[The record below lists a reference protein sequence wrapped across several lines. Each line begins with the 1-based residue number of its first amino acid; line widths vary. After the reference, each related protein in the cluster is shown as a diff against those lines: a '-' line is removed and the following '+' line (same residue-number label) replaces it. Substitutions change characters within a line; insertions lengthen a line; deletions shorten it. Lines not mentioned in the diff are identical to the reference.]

1 MRTVLVLG
9 ARNLHLCCHFR
20 GKRVED
26 VEQLI
31 GSAPSAANLIKD
43 TTTEAFMTDV
53 IDASMEVPV
62 IVDFWAPWC
71 GPCKQ
76 LTPIIEKA
84 VKAANGAVKLVKLNI
99 DDHPEIPTQMRV
111 QSIPAVYAFKDGRP
125 VDGFVGA
132 QSESQIKAFIQKL
145 AGKAGPS
152 PIDEAIE
159 MAKQA
164 MAAGDLATAQD
175 VFAQVLDH
183 QPDNAPAL
191 AGLARI
197 ALGQGAIEDA
207 KQIIGQVQGD
217 GLKHADVISVKAGI
231 ELAEGA
237 AAAQGA
243 TAEFETRLAADPAD
257 HAARLELANALFA
270 AGEQAVAID
279 HLLQIVR
286 ADRDWNEQAARK
298 QLLKLFEALGPMD
311 PLTVQTR
318 KRLSSIL
325 FS

>member
-1 MRTVLVLG
+1 M
-9 ARNLHLCCHFR
+9 
-20 GKRVED
+20 
-26 VEQLI
+26 EQLI

-43 TTTEAFMTDV
+43 TTTEAFMADV

-132 QSESQIKAFIQKL
+132 QPESQIKAFIQRL

-164 MAAGDLATAQD
+164 MAEGDLDTAQN
-175 VFAQVLDH
+175 VFAQVLNH
-183 QPDNAPAL
+183 QPDNVPAL

-197 ALGQGAIEDA
+197 ALAQGAVEDA
-207 KQIIGQVQGD
+207 KQIIGQVPPGD
-217 GLKHADVISVKAGI
+217 GDKHADVVSVRAAI

-243 TAEFETRLAADPAD
+243 TAEFESRLATDPAD
-257 HAARLELANALFA
+257 HEARLELANALFA
-270 AGEQAVAID
+270 AGEQAASID
-279 HLLQIVR
+279 HLLTIVR
-286 ADRDWNEQAARK
+286 ADREWNEQAARK
-298 QLLKLFEALGPMD
+298 QLLKFFEALGPMD

>member
-1 MRTVLVLG
+1 
-9 ARNLHLCCHFR
+9 
-20 GKRVED
+20 

-31 GSAPSAANLIKD
+31 GGAQSTAPVIKD

-76 LTPIIEKA
+76 LGPMIEKA
-84 VKAANGAVKLVKLNI
+84 VKAANGAVRLVKLNI
-99 DDHPEIPTQMRV
+99 DEHPEIPTQMRV

-132 QSESQIKAFIQKL
+132 LPESQIKAFIQRL

-159 MAKQA
+159 AAKQA
-164 MAAGDLATAQD
+164 LAEGDAATAHS
-175 VFAQVLDH
+175 VFAQVLAH
-183 QPDNAPAL
+183 QPENVPAR

-197 ALGQGAIEDA
+197 ALGQGALEEA
-207 KQIIGQVQGD
+207 KEIIGEIPAD
-217 GLKHADVISVKAGI
+217 DAKHADVVSVKAAI
-231 ELAEGA
+231 ELAETA

-243 TAEFETRLAADPAD
+243 TAEFEARLARDPAD
-257 HAARLELANALFA
+257 HDARLELANALFA
-270 AGEQAVAID
+270 AGQGAEAID
-279 HLLQIVR
+279 HLLKIVR
-286 ADRDWNEQAARK
+286 ADREWSDQAARK
-298 QLLKLFEALGPMD
+298 QLLKLFEALGPTD
-311 PLTVQTR
+311 PLTVQAR

>member
-1 MRTVLVLG
+1 
-9 ARNLHLCCHFR
+9 
-20 GKRVED
+20 

-43 TTTEAFMTDV
+43 TTTEAFMIDV

-99 DDHPEIPTQMRV
+99 DDYPEIPTQMRV

-217 GLKHADVISVKAGI
+217 GLKHADVISVKAAI

-270 AGEQAVAID
+270 AGQQAVAID

-298 QLLKLFEALGPMD
+298 QLLKLFEALGPVD

>member
-1 MRTVLVLG
+1 M
-9 ARNLHLCCHFR
+9 
-20 GKRVED
+20 
-26 VEQLI
+26 EQLI

-76 LTPIIEKA
+76 LTPALEKA
-84 VKAANGAVKLVKLNI
+84 VKAANGKVKLVKLNI

-125 VDGFVGA
+125 IDGFVGA
-132 QSESQIKAFIQKL
+132 QPESQVKAFIQRL

-164 MAAGDLATAQD
+164 MAEGDLATAQN

-183 QPDNAPAL
+183 QPDNVAAL

-207 KQIIGQVQGD
+207 KQIIGQVPPGD
-217 GLKHADVISVKAGI
+217 GAKHADVVSVTAAI
-231 ELAEGA
+231 ELAERA

-243 TAEFETRLAADPAD
+243 TAEFEARLARDPAD
-257 HAARLELANALFA
+257 HEARLELANALFA
-270 AGEQAVAID
+270 AGEQSAAID

-286 ADRDWNEQAARK
+286 ADREWNEQAARK

-311 PLTVQTR
+311 PLTVQAR

>member
-1 MRTVLVLG
+1 
-9 ARNLHLCCHFR
+9 
-20 GKRVED
+20 

-31 GSAPSAANLIKD
+31 GSAPSAANLIKE
-43 TTTEAFMTDV
+43 TTTADFMADV

-132 QSESQIKAFIQKL
+132 QPESQIKAFIQRL

-152 PIDEAIE
+152 PLDEALD

-164 MAAGDLATAQD
+164 LAEGDLATAQNIY
-175 VFAQVLDH
+175 AQVLDH
-183 QPDNAPAL
+183 QPDNAVAL
-191 AGLARI
+191 AGLARL
-197 ALGQGAIEDA
+197 ALGQGAIDDA

-217 GLKHADVISVKAGI
+217 GLKHADVISVKAAI

-243 TAEFETRLAADPAD
+243 TAEFEARLAADAND
-257 HAARLELANALFA
+257 HEARLELANALFA
-270 AGEQAVAID
+270 AGDQEAAID
-279 HLLQIVR
+279 HLLKIVR
-286 ADRDWNEQAARK
+286 ADREWNEQAARK

-311 PLTVQTR
+311 PLTVQAR

>member
-1 MRTVLVLG
+1 M
-9 ARNLHLCCHFR
+9 
-20 GKRVED
+20 
-26 VEQLI
+26 EQLI

-84 VKAANGAVKLVKLNI
+84 VKAANGAVRLVKLNI

-132 QSESQIKAFIQKL
+132 QPESQIKAFIQKL

-159 MAKQA
+159 MARQA
-164 MAAGDLATAQD
+164 MAEGDLATAEN

-183 QPDNAPAL
+183 QPGNAPAL

-197 ALGQGAIEDA
+197 ALGQGAVEDA
-207 KQIIGQVQGD
+207 KQIIGQVPPGD
-217 GLKHADVISVKAGI
+217 GAKHADVISVKAAI

-237 AAAQGA
+237 AAAEGA
-243 TAEFETRLAADPAD
+243 TAEFEARLAADPAD

>member
-1 MRTVLVLG
+1 M
-9 ARNLHLCCHFR
+9 
-20 GKRVED
+20 
-26 VEQLI
+26 EQLI
-31 GSAPSAANLIKD
+31 GSAHSAANLIKD

-132 QSESQIKAFIQKL
+132 QPESQIKAFIQRL

-152 PIDEAIE
+152 PIDEALE

-164 MAAGDLATAQD
+164 LADGDVATAQN

-183 QPDNAPAL
+183 QPDNVVAL

-207 KQIIGQVQGD
+207 KEIIGQVPPGD
-217 GLKHADVISVKAGI
+217 GAKHADVVSVKAAI

-243 TAEFETRLAADPAD
+243 SSEFEARLAADPAD
-257 HAARLELANALFA
+257 HEARLELANALFA
-270 AGEQAVAID
+270 SGDQGAAID

-286 ADRDWNEQAARK
+286 ADREWNEQAARK

-311 PLTVQTR
+311 PLTVQAR

>member
-1 MRTVLVLG
+1 M
-9 ARNLHLCCHFR
+9 
-20 GKRVED
+20 
-26 VEQLI
+26 EQLI

-164 MAAGDLATAQD
+164 MAAGDPATAQD

-197 ALGQGAIEDA
+197 ALSQGAIEDA

-217 GLKHADVISVKAGI
+217 GLKHADVISVKAAI

-237 AAAQGA
+237 AAAQGV

>member
-1 MRTVLVLG
+1 M
-9 ARNLHLCCHFR
+9 
-20 GKRVED
+20 
-26 VEQLI
+26 EQLI
-31 GSAPSAANLIKD
+31 GSAPSAANLIKE
-43 TTTEAFMTDV
+43 TTTADFMADV

-132 QSESQIKAFIQKL
+132 QPESQIKAFIQRL

-152 PIDEAIE
+152 PLDEALD

-164 MAAGDLATAQD
+164 LAEGDLATAQNIY
-175 VFAQVLDH
+175 AQVLDH
-183 QPDNAPAL
+183 QPDNAVAL
-191 AGLARI
+191 AGLARL
-197 ALGQGAIEDA
+197 ALGQGAIDDA

-217 GLKHADVISVKAGI
+217 GLKHADVISVKAAI

-243 TAEFETRLAADPAD
+243 TAEFEARLAADAND
-257 HAARLELANALFA
+257 HEARLELANALFA
-270 AGEQAVAID
+270 AGDQEAAID
-279 HLLQIVR
+279 HLLKIVR
-286 ADRDWNEQAARK
+286 ADREWNEQAARK

-311 PLTVQTR
+311 PLTVQAR

>member
-1 MRTVLVLG
+1 
-9 ARNLHLCCHFR
+9 
-20 GKRVED
+20 

-76 LTPIIEKA
+76 LTPALEKA
-84 VKAANGAVKLVKLNI
+84 VKAANGKVKLVKLNI

-125 VDGFVGA
+125 IDGFVGA
-132 QSESQIKAFIQKL
+132 QPESQVKAFIQRL

-164 MAAGDLATAQD
+164 MAEGDLATAQN

-183 QPDNAPAL
+183 QPDNVAAL

-207 KQIIGQVQGD
+207 KQIIGQVPPGD
-217 GLKHADVISVKAGI
+217 GAKHADVVSVTAAI
-231 ELAEGA
+231 ELAERA

-243 TAEFETRLAADPAD
+243 TAEFEARLARDPAD
-257 HAARLELANALFA
+257 HEARLELANALFA
-270 AGEQAVAID
+270 AGEQSAAID

-286 ADRDWNEQAARK
+286 ADREWNEQAARK

-311 PLTVQTR
+311 PLTVQAR

>member
-1 MRTVLVLG
+1 M
-9 ARNLHLCCHFR
+9 
-20 GKRVED
+20 
-26 VEQLI
+26 EQLI

-132 QSESQIKAFIQKL
+132 QPESQIKAFIQRL

-152 PIDEAIE
+152 PVDEAIE

-164 MAAGDLATAQD
+164 LAEGDLATAQN

-183 QPDNAPAL
+183 QPDNVTAL

-197 ALGQGAIEDA
+197 ALTQGAIEDA
-207 KQIIGQVQGD
+207 KQIIAQVPPGD
-217 GLKHADVISVKAGI
+217 GAKHADVVSVKAAI
-231 ELAEGA
+231 ELAEA
-237 AAAQGA
+237 AAAAHGA
-243 TAEFETRLAADPAD
+243 TAEFEARLAADPAD
-257 HAARLELANALFA
+257 HEARLELANALFA
-270 AGEQAVAID
+270 AGEQAASID

-286 ADRDWNEQAARK
+286 ADREWNEQAARK
-298 QLLKLFEALGPMD
+298 QLLKFFEALGPMD

>member
-1 MRTVLVLG
+1 
-9 ARNLHLCCHFR
+9 
-20 GKRVED
+20 
-26 VEQLI
+26 
-31 GSAPSAANLIKD
+31 
-43 TTTEAFMTDV
+43 
-53 IDASMEVPV
+53 
-62 IVDFWAPWC
+62 
-71 GPCKQ
+71 
-76 LTPIIEKA
+76 
-84 VKAANGAVKLVKLNI
+84 
-99 DDHPEIPTQMRV
+99 MRV

-132 QSESQIKAFIQKL
+132 QPESQIKAFIQRL

-164 MAAGDLATAQD
+164 MAEGDLETAQN
-175 VFAQVLDH
+175 VFAQVLNH
-183 QPDNAPAL
+183 QPENVSAR

-197 ALGQGAIEDA
+197 ALSQGAIEDA
-207 KQIIGQVQGD
+207 KQIIGQVPPGD
-217 GLKHADVISVKAGI
+217 GDKHADVVSVRAAI

-243 TAEFETRLAADPAD
+243 TAEFESRLAADPAD
-257 HAARLELANALFA
+257 HEARLELANALFA
-270 AGEQAVAID
+270 AGEQAASID
-279 HLLQIVR
+279 HLLAIVR
-286 ADRDWNEQAARK
+286 ADREWNEQAARR
-298 QLLKLFEALGPMD
+298 QLLKFFEALGPMD

>member
-1 MRTVLVLG
+1 LSSGDITAIYG
-9 ARNLHLCCHFR
+9 TTF
-20 GKRVED
+20 GKEGLKT

-31 GSAPSAANLIKD
+31 GNAPSAANLIKD

-76 LTPIIEKA
+76 LTPALEKA
-84 VKAANGAVKLVKLNI
+84 VKAANGQVKLVKLNI

-125 VDGFVGA
+125 IDGFVGA
-132 QSESQIKAFIQKL
+132 QPESQVRAFIQRL

-164 MAAGDLATAQD
+164 LAEGDEATAEN
-175 VFAQVLDH
+175 VFGQVLAH
-183 QPDNAPAL
+183 QPDNAPAI

-197 ALGQGAIEDA
+197 ALNHGALDDA
-207 KQIIGQVQGD
+207 KAILEQLPPGD
-217 GLKHADVISVKAGI
+217 GAKHADIVSVKAAI

-237 AAAQGA
+237 AAAKGA
-243 TAEFETRLAADPAD
+243 TAEFEARLARDPAD
-257 HAARLELANALFA
+257 HEARLELANALFA
-270 AGEQAVAID
+270 AGEQADAID
-279 HLLQIVR
+279 HLLKIVR
-286 ADRDWNEQAARK
+286 ADRDWNDQAARK
-298 QLLKLFEALGPMD
+298 QLLKLFEALGPTHT
-311 PLTVQTR
+311 LTVQAR

>member
-1 MRTVLVLG
+1 MQAQFCAAPLPGVARLPCGRCLSLSVTTAIYG
-9 ARNLHLCCHFR
+9 ATFGQR
-20 GKRVED
+20 GSKT

-43 TTTEAFMTDV
+43 TTTETFMTDV

-99 DDHPEIPTQMRV
+99 DDHPEIPTQVRV

-132 QSESQIKAFIQKL
+132 QPESQVKAFIQRL

-164 MAAGDLATAQD
+164 LAEGDVATAQN
-175 VFAQVLDH
+175 VF
-183 QPDNAPAL
+183 
-191 AGLARI
+191 
-197 ALGQGAIEDA
+197 
-207 KQIIGQVQGD
+207 
-217 GLKHADVISVKAGI
+217 
-231 ELAEGA
+231 
-237 AAAQGA
+237 
-243 TAEFETRLAADPAD
+243 T
-257 HAARLELANALFA
+257 
-270 AGEQAVAID
+270 
-279 HLLQIVR
+279 
-286 ADRDWNEQAARK
+286 
-298 QLLKLFEALGPMD
+298 
-311 PLTVQTR
+311 
-318 KRLSSIL
+318 
-325 FS
+325 

>member
-1 MRTVLVLG
+1 M
-9 ARNLHLCCHFR
+9 
-20 GKRVED
+20 
-26 VEQLI
+26 EQLI
-31 GSAPSAANLIKD
+31 GSAPSAANLIKE

-53 IDASMEVPV
+53 IDASLEVPV

-132 QSESQIKAFIQKL
+132 QPESQIKAFIQRL

-152 PIDEAIE
+152 PIDEALE

-164 MAAGDLATAQD
+164 LADGDVATAQN

-183 QPDNAPAL
+183 QPDNVVAL

-207 KQIIGQVQGD
+207 KEIIGQVPPGD
-217 GLKHADVISVKAGI
+217 GAKHADVVSVKAAI

-243 TAEFETRLAADPAD
+243 SSEFEARLAADPAD
-257 HAARLELANALFA
+257 HEARLELANALFA
-270 AGEQAVAID
+270 SGDQGAAID

-286 ADRDWNEQAARK
+286 ADREWNEQAARK

-311 PLTVQTR
+311 PLTVQAR

>member
-1 MRTVLVLG
+1 M
-9 ARNLHLCCHFR
+9 
-20 GKRVED
+20 
-26 VEQLI
+26 EQLI

-76 LTPIIEKA
+76 QTPIIEKA

-132 QSESQIKAFIQKL
+132 QPESQIKAFIQRL

-152 PIDEAIE
+152 PIDEALE

-164 MAAGDLATAQD
+164 LADGDVATAQN

-183 QPDNAPAL
+183 QPDNVVAL

-207 KQIIGQVQGD
+207 KEIIGQVPPGD
-217 GLKHADVISVKAGI
+217 GAKHADVVSVKAAI

-243 TAEFETRLAADPAD
+243 SSEFEARLAADPAD
-257 HAARLELANALFA
+257 HEARLELANALFA
-270 AGEQAVAID
+270 SGDQGAAID

-286 ADRDWNEQAARK
+286 ADREWNEQAARK

-311 PLTVQTR
+311 PLTVQAR

>member
-1 MRTVLVLG
+1 M
-9 ARNLHLCCHFR
+9 
-20 GKRVED
+20 
-26 VEQLI
+26 EQLI

-43 TTTEAFMTDV
+43 TTTAAFVTDV

-76 LTPIIEKA
+76 LSPIIEKA

-132 QSESQIKAFIQKL
+132 QPESQIKAFIQRL

-152 PIDEAIE
+152 PIDEALA

-164 MAAGDLATAQD
+164 LADGDLATAQG

-183 QPDNAPAL
+183 QPDNAVAL

-207 KQIIGQVQGD
+207 KEIIGQVPAGD
-217 GLKHADVISVKAGI
+217 GQKHADVISVKAAI

-243 TAEFETRLAADPAD
+243 AAEFEGRLAADPAD
-257 HAARLELANALFA
+257 HEARLELANALFA
-270 AGEQAVAID
+270 SGEQAAAID

-298 QLLKLFEALGPMD
+298 QLLKLFEALGPVD
-311 PLTVQTR
+311 PLTVQAR

>member
-1 MRTVLVLG
+1 M
-9 ARNLHLCCHFR
+9 
-20 GKRVED
+20 
-26 VEQLI
+26 EQLI

-43 TTTEAFMTDV
+43 TTTEAFMIDV

-99 DDHPEIPTQMRV
+99 DDYPEIPTQMRV

-164 MAAGDLATAQD
+164 MAAGDPATAQD

-197 ALGQGAIEDA
+197 ALSQGAIEDA

-217 GLKHADVISVKAGI
+217 GLKHADVISVKAAI

-270 AGEQAVAID
+270 AGQQAVAID

-298 QLLKLFEALGPMD
+298 QLLKLFEALGPVD

>member
-1 MRTVLVLG
+1 
-9 ARNLHLCCHFR
+9 
-20 GKRVED
+20 

-43 TTTEAFMTDV
+43 TTTEAFMADV

-183 QPDNAPAL
+183 QPGNAPAL

-207 KQIIGQVQGD
+207 KQIIGQVQGE
-217 GLKHADVISVKAGI
+217 GLKQADVISVKAGI

>member
-1 MRTVLVLG
+1 
-9 ARNLHLCCHFR
+9 
-20 GKRVED
+20 

-132 QSESQIKAFIQKL
+132 QPESQIKAFIQRL

-152 PIDEAIE
+152 PVDEAIE

-164 MAAGDLATAQD
+164 LAEGDLATAQN

-183 QPDNAPAL
+183 QPDNVTAL

-197 ALGQGAIEDA
+197 ALTQGAIEDA
-207 KQIIGQVQGD
+207 KQIIAQVPPGD
-217 GLKHADVISVKAGI
+217 GAKHADVVSVKAAI
-231 ELAEGA
+231 ELAEA
-237 AAAQGA
+237 AAAAHGA
-243 TAEFETRLAADPAD
+243 TAEFEARLAADPTD
-257 HAARLELANALFA
+257 HEARLELANALFA
-270 AGEQAVAID
+270 AGEQAASID

-286 ADRDWNEQAARK
+286 ADREWNEQAARK
-298 QLLKLFEALGPMD
+298 QLLKFFEALGPMD

>member
-1 MRTVLVLG
+1 
-9 ARNLHLCCHFR
+9 
-20 GKRVED
+20 

-43 TTTEAFMTDV
+43 TTTEAFMADV

-132 QSESQIKAFIQKL
+132 QPESQIKAFIQKL

-152 PIDEAIE
+152 PIDEALD

-164 MAAGDLATAQD
+164 AAEGDLATAQNI
-175 VFAQVLDH
+175 FAQVLDH
-183 QPDNAPAL
+183 QSDNVVAL
-191 AGLARI
+191 AGLAKL

-207 KQIIGQVQGD
+207 KEIIGQIPPGD
-217 GLKHADVISVKAGI
+217 GAKHADVVSVKAAI

-237 AAAQGA
+237 AAALGA
-243 TAEFETRLAADPAD
+243 TAEFEARLAQDPND
-257 HAARLELANALFA
+257 HEARLELANAQFA
-270 AGEQAVAID
+270 GGDQAAAID
-279 HLLQIVR
+279 HLLKIIR
-286 ADRDWNEQAARK
+286 ADREWNEQAARK

-311 PLTVQTR
+311 PLTVQAR

>member
-1 MRTVLVLG
+1 
-9 ARNLHLCCHFR
+9 
-20 GKRVED
+20 

-43 TTTEAFMTDV
+43 TTTDAFMTDV

-76 LTPIIEKA
+76 LTPMIEKA

-132 QSESQIKAFIQKL
+132 QPESQIKAFIQKL
-145 AGKAGPS
+145 AGKTGPS

-164 MAAGDLATAQD
+164 LAEGDPATAQN

-183 QPDNAPAL
+183 QPDNAPAM

-207 KQIIGQVQGD
+207 KQIIGGVQGD
-217 GLKHADVISVKAGI
+217 GLKHADVISVKAAI

-243 TAEFETRLAADPAD
+243 TAEFEARLAADPAD

-279 HLLQIVR
+279 HLLRIVR
-286 ADRDWNEQAARK
+286 ADRDWNDQAARK

>member
-1 MRTVLVLG
+1 M
-9 ARNLHLCCHFR
+9 
-20 GKRVED
+20 
-26 VEQLI
+26 EQLI

-132 QSESQIKAFIQKL
+132 QPESQIKAFIQRL

-152 PIDEAIE
+152 PIDEALE

-164 MAAGDLATAQD
+164 LADGDVATAQN

-183 QPDNAPAL
+183 QPDNVVAL

-207 KQIIGQVQGD
+207 KEIIGQVPPGD
-217 GLKHADVISVKAGI
+217 GAKHADVVSVKAAI

-243 TAEFETRLAADPAD
+243 SSEFEARLAADPAD
-257 HAARLELANALFA
+257 HEARLELANALFA
-270 AGEQAVAID
+270 SGDQGAAID

-286 ADRDWNEQAARK
+286 ADREWNEQAARK

-311 PLTVQTR
+311 PLTVQAR